1 MAEMNQH
8 SENGRVSS
16 WFLGPKAENF
26 EGFKALI
33 LDIVTKHVEGRRSLD
48 NTDASFITREM
59 IEHPSARQS
68 ITTLGDKLTEV
79 MGNLA
84 NSSIPF
90 WSTLYNAHMNMDT
103 TMASTLGYIAAMM
116 YNPNNVTPESS
127 PYTTHIEHK
136 VGNQLCKM
144 VGYNVDCGDPEKA
157 IGWGHITCDGSVANL
172 EATWAVQDANRLR
185 RPFKD
190 LEGWDLLNL
199 PPSEVLDLPTR
210 LAREYGI
217 SPAFLEYALKN
228 CLVQTIG
235 MEALERAFNIQEP
248 ARFFINSTRHYSWP
262 KGGAITGLGSDRFV
276 NGVVDRYARMDMAD
290 LEAKLKY
297 YYMKKIPVFGVIAM
311 IGSTSHGA
319 CDPRERII
327 ELREVY
333 MKKGLS
339 FIVHCDAAWG
349 GYFASTLEPPE
360 SPTPVTTSLVLKPY
374 TVAQLRSGYIHYLA
388 GGLCYRDERTRYL
401 ITWTSPIIHHNG
413 DENDSMGIYGVE
425 GSKPGAAP
433 VAVWLYHETIGLNSA
448 GYGLLLGKALFASV
462 KLYCHVATMT
472 IGDDG
477 EGDDD
482 LVVVPFNMLPA
493 EQNGTVPWTSK
504 PVFKEIGSD
513 LMINSFAFNFRM
525 NGVPN
530 KDVNEANYLNTRIFQ
545 RLSIRARDDTETD
558 ERPLILT
565 ETEMSPNTYGDSLET
580 YKERLGLG
588 KEAVGDLKSLV
599 SVTMSPWPSDP
610 DFLKSMTNG
619 LKNIPKQEIERCR
632 KCNIPNPDHH
642 GFIMQGGITFFLVHL
657 PMFNMANHRRQL
669 ILEASIPDQVMK
681 EYRRLRAAYPD
692 SIFTLGNIERQHLN
706 DLLQAEQFTARM
718 DRGIPK
724 MQPPANDPTGEPVMP
739 DPLAPPFTV
748 HITRKVVDRSLAFD
762 NLENKYPELMPFY
775 LYGFWERTPYGS
787 YSDKVP

>member
-8 SENGRVSS
+8 SENSR
-16 WFLGPKAENF
+16 
-26 EGFKALI
+26 ALI
-33 LDIVTKHVEGRRSLD
+33 LDIVTKHAEGRRSLD

-59 IEHPSARQS
+59 IEHPIARQS

-90 WSTLYNAHMNMDT
+90 WSTRYNAHMNMDT

-144 VGYNVDCGDPEKA
+144 LGYNVDCGDPEKA

-172 EATWAVQDANRLR
+172 EAIWAARNLKFYPLSLKLAMDAGNPLH
-185 RPFKD
+185 F
-190 LEGWDLLNL
+190 LTTAH
-199 PPSEVLDLPTR
+199 PP
-210 LAREYGI
+210 
-217 SPAFLEYALKN
+217 
-228 CLVQTIG
+228 
-235 MEALERAFNIQEP
+235 M
-248 ARFFINSTRHYSWP
+248 
-262 KGGAITGLGSDRFV
+262 GSF
-276 NGVVDRYARMDMAD
+276 
-290 LEAKLKY
+290 
-297 YYMKKIPVFGVIAM
+297 
-311 IGSTSHGA
+311 
-319 CDPRERII
+319 
-327 ELREVY
+327 
-333 MKKGLS
+333 
-339 FIVHCDAAWG
+339 
-349 GYFASTLEPPE
+349 EPP
-360 SPTPVTTSLVLKPY
+360 
-374 TVAQLRSGYIHYLA
+374 TVAQLRSLGSADSITIDPHKSGYIHYPA

-433 VAVWLYHETIGLNSA
+433 VAVWLSHETIGLNRA

-462 KLYCHVATMT
+462 KLYCHIATMT

-482 LVVVPFNMLPA
+482 LIVVPFNMLPA
-493 EQNGTVPWTSK
+493 EQNGTVPWSSR
-504 PVFKEIGSD
+504 PVLEQRNWIRNHIINPPNSDLESDPDTFNRFKEIGSD
-513 LMINSFAFNFRM
+513 LMINSFTFNFRI

-530 KDVNEANYLNTRIFQ
+530 KDVIPRRY
-545 RLSIRARDDTETD
+545 RDN

-610 DFLKSMTNG
+610 DILKSMADG
-619 LKNIPKQEIERCR
+619 LKSMAKEEIERCR
-632 KCNIPNPDHH
+632 KRNTPTPDHH
-642 GFIMQGGITFFLVHL
+642 GFIMQGDITLFLVHF

-681 EYRRLRAAYPD
+681 EYRKLRAAYPD
-692 SIFTLGNIERQHLN
+692 SVFTLGNIERHHLN

-724 MQPPANDPTGEPVMP
+724 LQPPVNDPTGEPVMP
-739 DPLAPPFTV
+739 DPLTPPFTV
-748 HITRKVVDRSLAFD
+748 HITRKVVDRSLVFD
-762 NLENKYPELMPFY
+762 NLENEYPELMPFY
-775 LYGFWERTPYGS
+775 LYGCGKEHHMDHRLTKSPNAQLTAELAMGDPSLSDEQLQKGVRINLTTVFERAVQPLPTAEGQIVANTPGLNFQPGTRYPFEAYADGQRVAGGMLTLGARL
-787 YSDKVP
+787 YADWHEINMDGADEH